1 MMAHHSFFLF
11 IFLFYYFLSNI
22 VTLSQHHAAKITPA
36 LPHCLLMFIEILKVL
51 IPYCHFLGF
60 AEVYLKKKQ
69 KKTSGYSE
77 LQLNP

>member
-1 MMAHHSFFLF
+1 MAHHSFFF
-11 IFLFYYFLSNI
+11 FSFYYFLSNI

-60 AEVYLKKKQ
+60 AEVYLKKQ
-69 KKTSGYSE
+69 TKKTSGYSE

>member
-1 MMAHHSFFLF
+1 MSYDGTPLF
-11 IFLFYYFLSNI
+11 FLFYYFLSNI

-60 AEVYLKKKQ
+60 AEVYLKKNP
-69 KKTSGYSE
+69 KKTSGYSQ

>member
-1 MMAHHSFFLF
+1 MSYDGIPLFFLF

-60 AEVYLKKKQ
+60 AEVYLKKPKKKQ
-69 KKTSGYSE
+69 AVTVNY
-77 LQLNP
+77 N

>member
-1 MMAHHSFFLF
+1 MSYDGTPLF
-11 IFLFYYFLSNI
+11 FLFYYFLSNI

-60 AEVYLKKKQ
+60 AEVYLKKNNKKKQ
-69 KKTSGYSE
+69 AVTVNY
-77 LQLNP
+77 N

>member
-1 MMAHHSFFLF
+1 MSYDGTPLF
-11 IFLFYYFLSNI
+11 FLFYYFLSNI

-60 AEVYLKKKQ
+60 AEVYLKKKT

>member
-11 IFLFYYFLSNI
+11 FFLFYYFLSNI

-60 AEVYLKKKQ
+60 AEVYLKKNP

>member
-1 MMAHHSFFLF
+1 MSYDGTPLFFLF
-11 IFLFYYFLSNI
+11 IFLFYDFLSNI

-60 AEVYLKKKQ
+60 AEVYFKKTQKKQ
-69 KKTSGYSE
+69 AVTVNY
-77 LQLNP
+77 N

>member
-1 MMAHHSFFLF
+1 MAHHSFYFF

-60 AEVYLKKKQ
+60 AEVYLKKP